1 MLRHTLALIVL
12 VPAAVCGQALLTCP
26 APAVHWS
33 DYYAALAFS
42 ETRFDD
48 IRGTHRMTVAEAA
61 ERNHFRFDYDRDRR
75 LVRVTFALG
84 DTPRSVND
92 HSRTFFAE
100 TAVVTICYRDG
111 MEVRHFLDDRGNP
124 ALTKGN
130 VAEERYGLDS
140 LGYRTVLTFHD
151 AAGQPVQNGW
161 GTARI
166 TWERLRDGTVIEHR
180 VDAAG
185 APAPIRPG
193 FLFHRLR
200 LHYGHNGWLA
210 LMENIDSAGNL
221 VRRST
226 GSMTIAA
233 W

>member
-124 ALTKGN
+124 ALTRATSPRNAMGSI
-130 VAEERYGLDS
+130 VSVTAPCS
-140 LGYRTVLTFHD
+140 PFTMPPASPFRT
-151 AAGQPVQNGW
+151 
-161 GTARI
+161 
-166 TWERLRDGTVIEHR
+166 
-180 VDAAG
+180 AG
-185 APAPIRPG
+185 ARPG
-193 FLFHRLR
+193 SR
-200 LHYGHNGWLA
+200 
-210 LMENIDSAGNL
+210 
-221 VRRST
+221 
-226 GSMTIAA
+226 GSGSGMAP
-233 W
+233 